1 MGNTGSVSSATVLI
15 SMIVCIKKKQP
26 TKPSDLLPL
35 LFPHDQMTLRSCQT
49 AHIEPLARTRS
60 GASASEPCRVVSGRD
75 LDRFS
80 YAPPPL
86 GTTGTRSITFPRSW
100 SLITGKKKEESKQH
114 GHVVA
119 TLTSSSSSGLLPV
132 YCSDRAQVLIT
143 EQSCVAFNPQHVA
156 CPVQST
162 SASVRTAGIK
172 ADVRVQKRSAPT
184 GEGPGPEQSRQV

>member
-1 MGNTGSVSSATVLI
+1 
-15 SMIVCIKKKQP
+15 MIVCIKKKQP

-162 SASVRTAGIK
+162 YYCFCTYCWDQGRRARPKTLCADGGGAGSRAVTASLK
-172 ADVRVQKRSAPT
+172 S
-184 GEGPGPEQSRQV
+184 S